1 MAHSRLHHMARI
13 HVGARLSRFCFD
25 VMFVSDVLAFIADL
39 FLSHGAMDV
48 AKPYEYIKFG
58 AIEHFPV
65 QGADPSDRPLSSG

>member
-1 MAHSRLHHMARI
+1 
-13 HVGARLSRFCFD
+13 
-25 VMFVSDVLAFIADL
+25 
-39 FLSHGAMDV
+39 MDV